1 MQDVSHNYD
10 KCYDIYLI
18 GIDGN
23 KNIKQ
28 EQYFCLEVLL
38 SSCFRIIQRIT
49 EK

>member
-1 MQDVSHNYD
+1 MQDISLNYD

-28 EQYFCLEVLL
+28 EQYFCLEVPFSRLL
-38 SSCFRIIQRIT
+38 YNHPMHN
-49 EK
+49 